1 MRLFRVGV
9 KYMLYLVA
17 LLIVSFSIGVFIYYI
32 LTGKIN
38 ICKDLVVYAAIMV
51 LPIYLIGFPLLFFLS
66 FGDEYRKYFTFIPVT
81 IIGLEIMILLI
92 YIIIKINMHTYLF
105 LNKSGNEDKR
115 MLNIDYSIRLLR
127 YLIFAEIFYFIPI
140 LAASVLSIYFGLLSI
155 GTIITSI
162 VMIVTFAFLLTIPY
176 AVLSFISLIVATIL
190 WLFVIVTSI
199 NGVIRFSYA
208 SNTTKKKIVKYVIF
222 MFLPILN
229 IVCMF
234 RIYSLA
240 KKGVGIEQQ
249 QQSYT

>member
-9 KYMLYLVA
+9 KYMLYLAA
-17 LLIVSFSIGVFIYYI
+17 LLIVSFSIGIFIYYI

-38 ICKDLVVYAAIMV
+38 ICKNLVAYTAIMV

-66 FGDEYRKYFTFIPVT
+66 FVDEYRKYFTFIPVT

-92 YIIIKINMHTYLF
+92 YIIIKINMQPYLF
-105 LNKSGNEDKR
+105 LNKNGNEGKR
-115 MLNIDYSIRLLR
+115 MLNIHYSIRLLR
-127 YLIFAEIFYFIPI
+127 CSIFAGILYFIPI
-140 LAASVLSIYFGLLSI
+140 MIASVLSICFGLLSI

-176 AVLSFISLIVATIL
+176 AVLSFISLIVAVIL

-199 NGVIRFSYA
+199 NGVIRFSHA
-208 SNTTKKKIVKYVIF
+208 SNITKKKIIKYVIF

-240 KKGVGIEQQ
+240 KRGLSVEQQ
-249 QQSYT
+249 QQSF